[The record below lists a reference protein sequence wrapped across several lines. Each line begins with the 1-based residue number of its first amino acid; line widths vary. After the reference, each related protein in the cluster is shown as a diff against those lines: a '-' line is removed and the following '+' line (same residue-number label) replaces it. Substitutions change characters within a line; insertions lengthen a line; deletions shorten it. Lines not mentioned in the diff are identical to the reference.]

1 MANTFLA
8 TSELDFNTL
17 KSNLKTFLQSQERF
31 TDYDFEGSNF
41 AVLLDI
47 LTYNTY
53 LNSYYL
59 NMIGSEMFL
68 DTALVKESVISHAKE
83 LNYVPRSRASAVAEV
98 TVSTTAP
105 SVGSIVTLPK
115 HYRFEAAIGG
125 TTYTFTT
132 NNAVVITANYGAYES
147 GSFNIYE
154 GEIVTEYFNV
164 TGDTTQRYI
173 LQSENLDSTSIEV
186 DLYNANTD
194 TTSYAYTNA
203 PNLYGLTPTSNV
215 FFTQGYANN
224 QYEIT
229 FGNNVTGRKPQSGN
243 LVKVTYRDTVGDVVN
258 GITTFTA
265 TYSVG
270 GASVSSVVVSSAA
283 AGGAEREGLESI
295 RFNAPRFFTTQER
308 AVTKEDYIN
317 LTKAKYPQL
326 QAVTAYGG
334 EEVEPKQYGKVII
347 SAKPY
352 GTEGLISQSL
362 KDSIIAYLRLKNLTT
377 EPVLQDP
384 DYIYAQIVSS
394 VKYNPNNTTNSPQQ
408 LVSDIKNSIVAFNSA
423 YLTDFGADVSFSKLL
438 KAIDDTNTAIIGN
451 TTKLQPSKKWSPN
464 VQTTETIAFSFS
476 NPLYYEDTL
485 YQLPAGHETVINST
499 AFQYDYNGTLY
510 TAYLSDDG
518 LGSIYVYS
526 FVPDRDGNATS
537 TRQILTRDVG
547 TVNYTTGDVTVS
559 LNIYGYTGNYINI
572 YGKLNDSDADLI
584 ATRNMFIV
592 IDPSDI
598 SINMVA
604 VR

>member
-17 KSNLKTFLQSQERF
+17 KNNFKTFLQSQERF

-68 DTALVKESVISHAKE
+68 DTALVKESVVSHAKE
-83 LNYVPRSRASAVAEV
+83 LNYIPRSRASAVAEV

-115 HYRFEAAIGG
+115 HYRFEAAVGG

-132 NNAVVITANYGAYES
+132 NNAVVITANSGTYES

-173 LQSENLDSTSIEV
+173 LQSENLDSTSFEV

-203 PNLYGLTPTSNV
+203 PNLYGLTPSSNV
-215 FFTQGYANN
+215 FFVQGYANN

-229 FGNNVTGRKPQSGN
+229 FGNNVTGRNPQSGN
-243 LVKVTYRDTVGDVVN
+243 LVKVTYRDTIGDIVN
-258 GITTFTA
+258 GITTFNA
-265 TYSVG
+265 TSSVG
-270 GASVSSVVVSSAA
+270 GASVSSVAVSSAA

-352 GTEGLISQSL
+352 GTEGLISQTL

-377 EPVLQDP
+377 EPVFKDP
-384 DYIYAQIVSS
+384 EYIYAQIVSS

-408 LVSDIKNSIVAFNSA
+408 LISDIKNSIVAFNSA

-438 KAIDDTNTAIIGN
+438 KAIDDTNTSIIGN
-451 TTKLQPSKKWSPN
+451 TTKLQASKRWSPN
-464 VQTTETIAFSFS
+464 VQTTEIITFTFS

-510 TAYLSDDG
+510 TTYLSDDG

-547 TVNYTTGDVTVS
+547 TVNYTTGDVTLA

-572 YGKLNDSDADLI
+572 YGKLNDSDADLM
-584 ATRNMFIV
+584 ATRNMFII
-592 IDPSDI
+592 IDASDI